1 MKLIVALGNVG
12 SQYAKTRH
20 NAGFMAADRLIA
32 RLGLADA
39 PMRSRFHA
47 AVVEAHIRGHKS
59 LIIKPT
65 TLMNRSGMSVAE
77 AVSFFKVDPSS
88 DLLVLVDDLA
98 LGCGTIRLRASGG
111 AGGHNGLS
119 DIKRALG
126 GDTYPRCRIGIDPKP
141 SFMDQADYV
150 LGRFTDEQAGQ
161 LEPALDR
168 TADAI
173 ETFIADGIEAAMNRH
188 NAGDKPADQQQKR
201 ERPDPSAA

>member
-32 RLGLADA
+32 RLGLTDA

-65 TLMNRSGMSVAE
+65 TLMNRSGMSVSE
-77 AVSFFKVDPSS
+77 AVSFFKVDPAA

-98 LGCGTIRLRASGG
+98 LDCGTIRLRAGGG

-126 GDTYPRCRIGIDPKP
+126 RDTYPRCRIGIDPKP

-150 LGRFTDEQAGQ
+150 LGRFTSEQTDA
-161 LEPALDR
+161 LEPALEKA
-168 TADAI
+168 ADAI
-173 ETFIADGIEAAMNRH
+173 ETFIAEGIEAAMNKH
-188 NAGDKPADQQQKR
+188 NAGEKPAKKGR